1 MVAMKKLL
9 AVTVLACAPALMVAC
24 GALGDVDGVADAG
37 EMADGTSLGSD
48 GASDRVAVD
57 GDGQAQDAS
66 TADTAAEAN
75 SDAPDGAAEEGG
87 PNDAGDAAA
96 RDVTFAVVGDFGS
109 GSAREAA
116 VAAMIASWAPDFV
129 VTTGDNN
136 YGTAAELGSYD
147 PNVGQFY
154 HPFIAP
160 YTGVYGA
167 PAAQNAFFPAIG
179 NHDWDIGG
187 GAPYFDFFTLPG
199 NERYYELARGSAR
212 FVFLDSDTREPDGR
226 TPGSVQ
232 GAWAE
237 ARMALAT
244 EPFVFV
250 VFHHPAYTSGGREP
264 AMLWPFKAWGADA
277 VLTGHVHN
285 YERLTDVGLT
295 YFVNG
300 QGGHSTH
307 AFGAIHPA
315 SQFRYN
321 AQDGAQLVTVSATKA
336 TFRYYGVD
344 GTLVDIYA
352 MDASGQPVPP

>member
-1 MVAMKKLL
+1 MRRLVIGVVVGAPWLALGCGTLL
-9 AVTVLACAPALMVAC
+9 DAPDPPADAAVSDAPPAPPPISDAAPPRADAESLD
-24 GALGDVDGVADAG
+24 GALATDAADSA
-37 EMADGTSLGSD
+37 AD
-48 GASDRVAVD
+48 GASD
-57 GDGQAQDAS
+57 
-66 TADTAAEAN
+66 
-75 SDAPDGAAEEGG
+75 
-87 PNDAGDAAA
+87 AGDAGAPE
-96 RDVTFAVVGDFGS
+96 VTFAVVGDFGS

-116 VAAMIASWAPDFV
+116 VAQRIASWRPQFV

-136 YGTAAELGSYD
+136 YGTADDSYD

-160 YTGVYGA
+160 YAGAYGA
-167 PAAQNAFFPAIG
+167 GAAKNAFFPAIG

-187 GAPYFDFFTLPG
+187 GAPYFAFFTLPG
-199 NERYYELARGSAR
+199 NERYYEVAEGPVRL
-212 FVFLDSDTREPDGR
+212 VFLDSDAREPDGR

-237 ARMALAT
+237 ARLAAAT

-250 VFHHPAYTSGGREP
+250 VFHHPAYTSGSREP
-264 AMLWPFKAWGADA
+264 TMLWPFKAWGADA

-300 QGGHSTH
+300 QGGHSTSG
-307 AFGAIHPA
+307 FGAIHPA
-315 SQFRYN
+315 SQLRYN

-336 TFRYYGVD
+336 TFRYFAVD
-344 GTLVDIYA
+344 GTLVDTYTIGP
-352 MDASGQPVPP
+352 DGLPVPP